1 MTRLSKAPR
10 DFQGL
15 KALISQSAGGL
26 PRRLVQVAT
35 FALENPDE
43 IAFGT
48 AASIAKAADVQPST
62 LVRFSQTL
70 GYRGFSELQ
79 EVFQSRIR
87 ERVLNYDERIAQ
99 LREHARSASK
109 PNVILHGLCEASQHS
124 LAALVERTDPAT
136 LDRAVGMLAKAGTI
150 YLIGLRR
157 SFPVAAYMA
166 YSLSKLGVRHVLV
179 DGARGLAPEELSF
192 ASAEDAVLAVS
203 FTPYASETIA
213 LAQAAADRKV
223 PVVAITD
230 SPFSP
235 LVPVADCWF
244 EVIEAQFE
252 GFRSTAATFA
262 LAMTLTVAVA
272 EKKLARG

>member
-1 MTRLSKAPR
+1 
-10 DFQGL
+10 
-15 KALISQSAGGL
+15 
-26 PRRLVQVAT
+26 
-35 FALENPDE
+35 
-43 IAFGT
+43 
-48 AASIAKAADVQPST
+48 
-62 LVRFSQTL
+62 VRFSQTL